1 MKKLISVLLMAC
13 LVFTTVISAGV
24 FHRANA
30 AEETQDVKKYHLDIG
45 FQQAWYIDDKWE
57 SDTVNSYQ
65 PGKEITVTSTI
76 DLGKVIKSAKLLT
89 VGQADFPF
97 YVDDTHSMN
106 YTDFLKDRTT
116 YIRNY
121 SKFISTKITPASAVP
136 DGTKI
141 TITYKVLLNS
151 QVQFDLAEKLKSR
164 EDSEEYLYGL
174 LGGKNAVQTYQPEIY
189 KRFEDSYNNGL
200 PAGTEAFMYFTPT
213 VIEYVEEEAPIPEEA
228 PQAVP
233 PADSNGCST
242 TIKWSEVKS
251 HTYTVGSGENKVTR
265 TCNHVY
271 TYQSTLTSTAT
282 ITPSTLKSGYGFAV
296 VVNNTITTKQI
307 SNAGACG
314 KSLSKANS
322 NIPVPPQRAEVRTG
336 WIVKNP
342 ELKTTQTNITSLS
355 KIAQTATTSKF
366 ECAPSKV
373 SHYKEKKIYT
383 DVALAG
389 TAKKPAKHNVSIV
402 IGGGGVNGVEFCN
415 TLTKQITINGNM
427 YEDDFTVDTR

>member
-1 MKKLISVLLMAC
+1 MNKILSAA
-13 LVFTTVISAGV
+13 LVIAMLAATVA
-24 FHRANA
+24 FAPAKA
-30 AEETQDVKKYHLDIG
+30 AYGAEDTQDVKKYHLDIG
-45 FQQAWYIDDKWE
+45 FQQAWYIEGKWE
-57 SDTVNSYQ
+57 SDSVNTYE

-76 DLGKVIKSAKLLT
+76 DLGREIKSAKLLT
-89 VGQADFPF
+89 VEQADFPF
-97 YVDDTHSMN
+97 YVDSTHSMN
-106 YTDFLKDRTT
+106 YTDYLKGKTSYTD
-116 YIRNY
+116 NY
-121 SKFISTKITPASAVP
+121 SKFVSTKITPVSVVP
-136 DGTKI
+136 DGTKV
-141 TITYKVLLNS
+141 TITYNAVLNS
-151 QVQFDLAEKLKSR
+151 TEPFDLVNKLNFRKNES
-164 EDSEEYLYGL
+164 YLYGL
-174 LGGKNAVQTYQPEIY
+174 LGGKSAVQTYQLAIY
-189 KRFEDSYNNGL
+189 DRFEDAYNNGF

-213 VIEYVEEEAPIPEEA
+213 VIEYVEEEEVIPEEA

-233 PADSNGCST
+233 PADSTGCST

-296 VVNNTITTKQI
+296 VVENTITTKQI
-307 SNAGACG
+307 GNAGACG

-322 NIPVPPQRAEVRTG
+322 KIPVPPQRAEVRTG
-336 WIVKNP
+336 WTVKNP

-355 KIAQTATTSKF
+355 KIAQTSTTSKF

-402 IGGGGVNGVEFCN
+402 MGGGGVNGVEFCN